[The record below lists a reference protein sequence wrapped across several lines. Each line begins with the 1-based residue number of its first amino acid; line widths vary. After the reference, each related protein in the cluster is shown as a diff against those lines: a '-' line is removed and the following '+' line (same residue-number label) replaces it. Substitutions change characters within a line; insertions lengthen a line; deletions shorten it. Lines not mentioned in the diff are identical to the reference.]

1 MTVAQ
6 GTKLGRYE
14 IRSQIGAGGMGIVY
28 LAEDTR
34 LHRKVAL
41 KFLPPSV
48 ALDAH
53 ARARFMR
60 EAEAA
65 SALDHPNIATNYEIG
80 EWERQLFIA
89 MAFYEGETLRARIDR
104 GSMTI

>member
-1 MTVAQ
+1 MI
-6 GTKLGRYE
+6 GTTLSHYRVLE
-14 IRSQIGAGGMGIVY
+14 PIGAGGMVIVY

-41 KFLPPSV
+41 KFLPLLLH
-48 ALDAH
+48 LDEH

-65 SALDHPNIATNYEIG
+65 STLDHPNIATI
-80 EWERQLFIA
+80 
-89 MAFYEGETLRARIDR
+89 
-104 GSMTI
+104 